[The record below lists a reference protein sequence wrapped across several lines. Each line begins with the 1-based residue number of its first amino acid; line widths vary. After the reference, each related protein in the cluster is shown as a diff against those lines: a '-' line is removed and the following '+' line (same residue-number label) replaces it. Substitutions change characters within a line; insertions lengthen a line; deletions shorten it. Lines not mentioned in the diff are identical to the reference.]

1 MAEGNTPRFGAYD
14 PEADLID
21 AYGELPI
28 VPTFVDPTVFGLSNR
43 NPGFAIAADN
53 PGVPV
58 ILPTTVPTNPNRY
71 LKGVRYDGGG
81 YGDFVPTFEN
91 RNPMAPNVPEGVS
104 FSDERGMDPA
114 LIGAMLGGSLPFGAG
129 RGLSAA
135 SGVPQKQKAA
145 SDSADLY
152 RRAMAG
158 DKVAYDPSYVNP
170 RKFVQFSDEPYRPTS
185 YRGEFPDKR
194 IAKEVSR
201 ERTMLVPKPGRTTMR
216 DERVAPEMTRRT
228 ISHRPL
234 NTFFDEGATPYQSGA
249 DFADRRMMEVR
260 ARSPFKERV
269 SPAYDK
275 KFYQTGTAR
284 GAHSGPVLS
293 DLNLNRQAD
302 ISRLVNARDLQ
313 MMGEGLSGPGS
324 ILGTLVGGVSG
335 EIYDETFGEGD
346 TRYMD
351 PSGEQRMAV
360 RQAGAKIPTPS
371 IYYNELAGKIPDS
384 AFKDFDESM
393 ANSPA
398 FREDFER
405 FSREADARNRE
416 ADYAKRFARKMPARA
431 GRQIKEV
438 LADREARL
446 YRELGQELPAVGQ
459 LFAFDPYQGY

>member
-58 ILPTTVPTNPNRY
+58 ILPTTVPTNPGRE

-114 LIGAMLGGSLPFGAG
+114 LIGAMFGGSLPFGAG
-129 RGLSAA
+129 TGLSAA

-145 SDSADLY
+145 SDAADLY

-194 IAKEVSR
+194 MAKEVSR
-201 ERTMLVPKPGRTTMR
+201 ERLMMVPKESRINRDSGPNTFRHSTMR
-216 DERVAPEMTRRT
+216 DERLAPEITKRT
-228 ISHRPL
+228 GNVRGP
-234 NTFFDEGATPYQSGA
+234 DEESFTPYQSGA

-260 ARSPFKERV
+260 ARSPFKRRV
-269 SPAYDK
+269 SPAYDRK
-275 KFYQTGTAR
+275 LYQTGTAR
-284 GAHSGPVLS
+284 GAHSDPVLA
-293 DLNLNRQAD
+293 DLNLNRQAA
-302 ISRLVNARDLQ
+302 INRLVNARNLQ

-324 ILGTLVGGVSG
+324 ISGTLAGGVAG
-335 EIYDETFGEGD
+335 EAYDETFGEGD

-371 IYYNELAGKIPDS
+371 IYYNELAGQIPDS

-405 FSREADARNRE
+405 FSREADA
-416 ADYAKRFARKMPARA
+416 KKMPARA

-446 YRELGQELPAVGQ
+446 YRELGQELPAVGP